1 MSATV
6 AELGAAVMD
15 AGPIIKKETDPY
27 FHKHLDREIKSIF
40 SYLTV
45 YATIILRVLPKNPA
59 ALKDFNLLDYGGG
72 MGFLSLLARRFGVG
86 RVTYMDVSRGATA
99 TARKIADLLGLDY
112 IDYICPPE
120 ALLAEVSK
128 APPSMRSVAASPSEE
143 SPTTSELEDSLFA
156 QVTRPFSA
164 VVSND
169 VLEHIYDLNRHF
181 AHLKA
186 CCLPGSRLYLQTGA
200 NPYCFP
206 IRRRLEKIQKRR
218 ERDILYGE
226 REGFIRKLNGEL
238 TEQEL
243 STAARAMRGLDK
255 RAIRGALLT
264 FTEKGILP
272 VPANGTNTCHI
283 SGWWIERLMKPS
295 YVLDLMGK
303 HGFRGETVSCY
314 YGSQPGRPWR
324 NALKTF
330 LNILSNLSTPMGL
343 LVNGYGVLAT
353 RV

>member
-6 AELGAAVMD
+6 AELGAAVIEAAPMIRRE
-15 AGPIIKKETDPY
+15 ADPY
-27 FHKHLDREIKSIF
+27 FHKHLDREMKSIF

-45 YATIILRVLPKNPA
+45 YATIILRVLPENPA
-59 ALKDFNLLDYGGG
+59 DLQDFHLLDYGGG
-72 MGFLSLLARRFGVG
+72 MGFLSTLARRFGVG
-86 RVTYMDVSRGATA
+86 AVTYMDVSRGATA
-99 TARKIADLLGLDY
+99 TARKIGRLLGLSD
-112 IDYICPPE
+112 IHYICPPE
-120 ALLAEVSK
+120 ELADPSN
-128 APPSMRSVAASPSEE
+128 APPAMRSVAASPSEE
-143 SPTTSELEDSLFA
+143 WPTTSELEESLFV
-156 QVTRPFSA
+156 QVTRPVSA

-169 VLEHIYDLNRHF
+169 VLEHIYDLDRHF

-186 CCLPGSRLYLQTGA
+186 CCISGSRLYLQTAA

-218 ERDILYGE
+218 ERDILYAE

-238 TEQEL
+238 TAQEL
-243 STAARAMRGLDK
+243 RTVVRAMRGLDK
-255 RAIRGALLT
+255 RAIRGALLS
-264 FTEKGILP
+264 FKEKGILP
-272 VPANGTNTCHI
+272 VPAKGTNTCHI

-295 YVLDLMGK
+295 YVLDFMWK
-303 HGFRGETVSCY
+303 NGFRGKTVSCY
-314 YGSQPGRPWR
+314 YGEQPGRPWR

-343 LVNGYGVLAT
+343 LVNGYGILAT